1 VKLAHRAVA
10 ILADVASVEI
20 AGRLP
25 CSGRRLSSSSSVL
38 AVVEQDNCSET
49 HEV

>member
-10 ILADVASVEI
+10 ILADVALVEI

-25 CSGRRLSSSSSVL
+25 CSGRRLSSSVL